1 MVVPVSRA
9 QTTATNLTLKDEI
22 AAYWSARATS
32 FDASPGHGIAPGGER
47 DAWLTLIRDRL
58 GELQG
63 RRVLELASGT
73 GELTRLLLDSGA
85 DVTGLDL
92 SEAMLLRARQKIAK
106 AGRRASLFLGDA
118 EDTREPDGRYHGVV
132 ARHLVW
138 TLPEP
143 ARAAA
148 DWFRVLQPGGR
159 LLVIDGDW
167 VRLPLPGL
175 LRRAI
180 GQALMRVLRSP
191 SELLDWPAHERIMAQ
206 VHFRDGLQPGPLVAI
221 LREAG
226 FVDVEI
232 GSIAAIRRQQRRAA
246 PFPRSLTVG
255 VYEDFWLTAGK
266 PAAGSVTTS
275 SASASAAS

>member
-1 MVVPVSRA
+1 MYLAP
-9 QTTATNLTLKDEI
+9 TTATNLTLKDEI
-22 AAYWSARATS
+22 AAYWSARAAS
-32 FDASPGHGIAPGGER
+32 FDASPGHGISPSGER
-47 DAWLTLIRDRL
+47 SAWLALIRDRL
-58 GELQG
+58 GEFQG
-63 RRVLELASGT
+63 QRVLELASGT
-73 GELTRLLLDSGA
+73 GEFTRLLLDSGA

-106 AGRRASLFLGDA
+106 AGQRAALFLGDA
-118 EDTREPDGRYHGVV
+118 EDTREPDCRYHGVV

-167 VRLPLPGL
+167 VRLPLLGR
-175 LRRAI
+175 LRRTA
-180 GQALMRVLRSP
+180 GQLMMRLLGTP
-191 SELLDWPAHERIMAQ
+191 MEQLDWPAHERIMAQ
-206 VHFRDGLQPGPLVAI
+206 VHFRNGLRPGPLVAI
-221 LREAG
+221 LRQAG
-226 FVDVEI
+226 FVNIEI

-255 VYEDFWLTAGK
+255 VYADFWLTAGK

-275 SASASAAS
+275 SASASEAA